1 MAETYDRAD
10 VKAGACF
17 YILLGSLQRLD
28 ARSPGLIDEL
38 IKGVEGDF
46 DAVKSQGE
54 VTLVVSSFLRG
65 AQAMLRRANG
75 YKQPSGAG

>member
-28 ARSPGLIDEL
+28 ARSPRLIDEL
-38 IKGVEGDF
+38 SKGVEGDF

-54 VTLVVSSFLRG
+54 VTLVGSSLLQES
-65 AQAMLRRANG
+65 QAMLCRANG
-75 YKQPSGAG
+75 YK